1 MSDPYNTERVY
12 NTEESTSRTYPQLP
26 TQQQV
31 VEDPDGHA
39 YRLKSCQ
46 KILKNMQEEATH
58 YKSTRKKYNR
68 SRNFFIQVGAATGF
82 LSVVLSAGGIG
93 TGLTGVGLPV
103 GASLGAIGGLCGMIS
118 IGCGLT
124 IKKLTK
130 KVSKH
135 EENVTMAKSS
145 INTIRSIISKA
156 LTDGK
161 IDEKEYKLVIN
172 IDNIYNDRKLSLR
185 RKAESID
192 LKKIR
197 EDMKNEL
204 IQGLIRENSIVPAQ

>member
-1 MSDPYNTERVY
+1 MSDPY

-26 TQQQV
+26 IQQQ
-31 VEDPDGHA
+31 DSDGHS

-46 KILKNMQEEATH
+46 KMLKNIQEEAAH

-82 LSVVLSAGGIG
+82 LSVALSASGIG

-103 GASLGAIGGLCGMIS
+103 GASLGALGGLFGLIS
-118 IGCGLT
+118 VGCGLT
-124 IKKLTK
+124 IKRLSK

-135 EENVTMAKSS
+135 EENVTLAKSS
-145 INTIRSIISKA
+145 INTIRSILSKA

-172 IDNIYNDRKLSLR
+172 VDNIYNDRKLSIR
-185 RKAESID
+185 RKAESVD

-204 IQGLIRENSIVPAQ
+204 IQGLIRENSIAPAQ

>member
-12 NTEESTSRTYPQLP
+12 PQVPLE
-26 TQQQV
+26 Q
-31 VEDPDGHA
+31 DLDGHA

-46 KILKNMQEEATH
+46 KILKNIQEEAAH

-82 LSVVLSAGGIG
+82 LSVVFSASGIG

-103 GASLGAIGGLCGMIS
+103 GASLGAVGGLCGIIS
-118 IGCGLT
+118 VGCGLT
-124 IKKLTK
+124 IKRLSK

-135 EENVTMAKSS
+135 EENVTRAKSS

-161 IDEKEYKLVIN
+161 INEKEYALVVN
-172 IDNIYNDRKLSLR
+172 VDNIYNDQKLSLR
-185 RKAESID
+185 RKAESVD

-204 IQGLIRENSIVPAQ
+204 IQGLIRENNTVPAQ

>member
-1 MSDPYNTERVY
+1 MSDPYNTGNVEGRVI
-12 NTEESTSRTYPQLP
+12 YPQLP
-26 TQQQV
+26 TMQQV
-31 VEDPDGHA
+31 VEDSDGHA

-46 KILKNMQEEATH
+46 KILKNIQEEASH
-58 YKSTRKKYNR
+58 YKSTRKKYTR
-68 SRNFFIQVGAATGF
+68 SRNFFVQFGAATGF
-82 LSVVLSAGGIG
+82 LSVVLSASGIG

-103 GASLGAIGGLCGMIS
+103 GASLGALGGLCGIIS
-118 IGCGLT
+118 VGCGLT
-124 IKKLTK
+124 IERISK

-135 EENVTMAKSS
+135 EENVTHAKST

-161 IDEKEYKLVIN
+161 IDEKEYKLVID

-185 RKAESID
+185 RKAESVD

-204 IQGLIRENSIVPAQ
+204 IQGLIRENSTVPAQ

>member
-1 MSDPYNTERVY
+1 MNVKMSDPYNTGNV
-12 NTEESTSRTYPQLP
+12 YPQLP
-26 TQQQV
+26 LEQDL
-31 VEDPDGHA
+31 EGHA

-46 KILKNMQEEATH
+46 KILKNIQEEAAH

-68 SRNFFIQVGAATGF
+68 SRNFFVQVGAATGF
-82 LSVVLSAGGIG
+82 LSVVLSASGIG

-103 GASLGAIGGLCGMIS
+103 GASLGALGGLFGLIS
-118 IGCGLT
+118 VGCGLT
-124 IKKLTK
+124 IKRLSK

-135 EENVTMAKSS
+135 EEIVTLAKSS

-161 IDEKEYKLVIN
+161 IDEKEYALVIKV
-172 IDNIYNDRKLSLR
+172 DNLHNDRKLSIKKR
-185 RKAESID
+185 AESVD
-192 LKKIR
+192 LKKMR

-204 IQGLIRENSIVPAQ
+204 IQQLTRVNTTGVNTAPGQ